1 MKNRRT
7 IRNVRSN
14 KNIAKKKKKKWGGS
28 GRNVEKLYTRGI
40 KKRHFQKN
48 FL

>member
-7 IRNVRSN
+7 IRNERSN
-14 KNIAKKKKKKWGGS
+14 KNIAKKKKKWGGS

-40 KKRHFQKN
+40 KKSHFQKK

>member
-1 MKNRRT
+1 MKNIRT

-14 KNIAKKKKKKWGGS
+14 KNIAKKRKKKV
-28 GRNVEKLYTRGI
+28 GREWKNVEKLYTRGI